1 MSFQLRDNYQEC
13 DNNIQDEIFN
23 MVFLTLPKEESYSRT
38 VTAFLDVNQR
48 FLLSLIGMFLA
59 MAHLHQNQLKIM
71 FDDSQDFVF
80 YKYL

>member
-13 DNNIQDEIFN
+13 DNNMQDEIFN
-23 MVFLTLPKEESYSRT
+23 MLFLILPKEESYSRT

-59 MAHLHQNQLKIM
+59 HLHQNQLKIM
-71 FDDSQDFVF
+71 FDDS
-80 YKYL
+80 